1 MNFAVVQDLDSKQ
14 RNWLAE
20 VMVGIITI
28 DGKVDDTELPY
39 LQKAMELVE
48 SRELKEKLLSVAR
61 LEKKVRVHSIQLDGE
76 LAFEMLKLLAGIMI
90 VDGRLLPSEINFFY
104 EVGHRLGLPD
114 KALEKLWK
122 TARREMEDRCPRAV
136 ARLGEEARV
145 IALQQINLE
154 RATFRYHRP
163 VVKGAHVEKEIF
175 KGLCTHH
182 RLLCHGWRW
191 PSQYNPLRMV
201 DPPVQNRLHHLGNH
215 LNLLG
220 GNIRRFKDVHRTS
233 ERDVGVHR
241 LHPL

>member
-48 SRELKEKLLSVAR
+48 SQELKEKLLSVAR
-61 LEKKVRVHSIQLDGE
+61 LERKVRVHSIQLDGE
-76 LAFEMLKLLAGIMI
+76 LGFEILKLLAGIMI

-104 EVGHRLGLPD
+104 EVGHRLDLPD

-122 TARREMEDRCPRAV
+122 TARREMEDRLPRAV

-145 IALQQINLE
+145 VALQQIN
-154 RATFRYHRP
+154 F
-163 VVKGAHVEKEIF
+163 
-175 KGLCTHH
+175 C
-182 RLLCHGWRW
+182 LLYTS
-191 PSQYNPLRMV
+191 PSP
-201 DPPVQNRLHHLGNH
+201 
-215 LNLLG
+215 
-220 GNIRRFKDVHRTS
+220 
-233 ERDVGVHR
+233 RDS
-241 LHPL
+241 

>member
-1 MNFAVVQDLDSKQ
+1 MNFVVVQDLDSKQ

-104 EVGHRLGLPD
+104 EVGNRLGLPD
-114 KALEKLWK
+114 KALEKL
-122 TARREMEDRCPRAV
+122 
-136 ARLGEEARV
+136 
-145 IALQQINLE
+145 Q
-154 RATFRYHRP
+154 
-163 VVKGAHVEKEIF
+163 
-175 KGLCTHH
+175 
-182 RLLCHGWRW
+182 
-191 PSQYNPLRMV
+191 
-201 DPPVQNRLHHLGNH
+201 VQ
-215 LNLLG
+215 LN
-220 GNIRRFKDVHRTS
+220 
-233 ERDVGVHR
+233 
-241 LHPL
+241 